1 MFQEKIILLVE
12 DNDDDAELTKR
23 ALTKCKV
30 ANEIVH
36 VKDGAEAVW
45 WLSGDDDN
53 RDAPERQLPALILL
67 DIKLPK
73 LNGIEVLKRIRENPR
88 TKLIPVVMLTSSN
101 EEDDIVSSYKGGCNS
116 YIRKPIDFA
125 PFNDAVIQTGIYW
138 LLLNER
144 PGQRN
149 IPNVAIPVK

>member
-1 MFQEKIILLVE
+1 MFKEKVILLVE

-23 ALTKCKV
+23 ALNKCKI
-30 ANEIVH
+30 ANEIVQ

-45 WLSGDDDN
+45 WLNGDDDN
-53 RDAPERQLPALILL
+53 RDAPERQLPELILL

-73 LNGIEVLKRIRENPR
+73 LNGIDVLKRIRENPR
-88 TKLIPVVMLTSSN
+88 TKLIPVVMLTSSS
-101 EEDDIVSSYKGGCNS
+101 EEDDIVNSYKGGCNS

-125 PFNDAVIQTGIYW
+125 MFNNAVTQTGIYW

-144 PGQRN
+144 PSQQN
-149 IPNVAIPVK
+149 IPTVSIPVK